1 MMCDFCGKE
10 RAVIR
15 IRQMMGDETKELR
28 LCEHCAKEQG
38 ILGAGKDLQEG
49 IGWLLQGLFEAV
61 TPKTVAG
68 VACPSCGT
76 RFRDIRAKHQVGCAE
91 CYRVFTKELRK
102 LLGIKQK
109 DWIYTGRLPKRIE
122 TYKVILIDR
131 ANLKTRLEAAIQAE
145 DYETAATLRDQLARL
160 DKESGATR

>member
-1 MMCDFCGKE
+1 MVCDICRKE
-10 RAVIR
+10 KAVIR

-28 LCEHCAKEQG
+28 LCESCAKEQG
-38 ILGAGKDLQEG
+38 ILGIGKDLQEG

-61 TPKTVAG
+61 TPKTPSG

-91 CYRVFTKELRK
+91 CYRLFTKELRK

-109 DWIYTGRLPKRIE
+109 DWIYAGRLPKRIE

-131 ANLKTRLEAAIQAE
+131 ANLKTQLEAALQSE

-160 DKESGATR
+160 DKETGATR